1 MGNKRGHT
9 LLFVEPLDFLAKH
22 QRYHVLIMP
31 FLHWLAHEVN
41 QELKT
46 QIPNLTVELVKGQY
60 VGPGYPT
67 LGMFSAGEV
76 VKDDVDTLQLIDTV
90 DAIINRLVK
99 EKSVADLLTFIEQND
114 QDWQAVHD
122 KLMNR

>member
-1 MGNKRGHT
+1 MGNKRGYA
-9 LLFVEPLDFLAKH
+9 LLSVEPLDFLAKH

-46 QIPNLTVELVKGQY
+46 QIPNAAVELIKARY
-60 VGPGYPT
+60 VGPGYPS
-67 LGMFSAGEV
+67 LGVYSDGGIPENS
-76 VKDDVDTLQLIDTV
+76 DLIV